1 MVRLGILGGTFDP
14 VHNGHLALAEAVFR
28 ALQLERVLFVPA
40 GDPPHKRGR
49 PLTASA
55 HRVRMVELAIAGR
68 AAFALSRA
76 DLDRPG
82 PHYSVDM
89 VALVRREYH
98 LAADETFFI
107 IGADS
112 LAALPTWHEPARLLS
127 LCRLAVAHRP
137 GYRPD
142 LRRLSER
149 LPALPDRVAWIAMPG
164 VPISGTEL
172 RRRAARGESLAAWVP
187 LPVARYIEANGL
199 YR

>member
-1 MVRLGILGGTFDP
+1 VVRLGILGGTFDP
-14 VHNGHLALAEAVFR
+14 IHNGHLALAEAVCR
-28 ALQLERVLFVPA
+28 ALQLKRVLFVPA
-40 GDPPHKRGR
+40 GDPPHKQGR
-49 PLTASA
+49 PLTPAS

-68 AAFALSRA
+68 PEFALSRA

-89 VALVRREYH
+89 VALVRRQYH
-98 LAADETFFI
+98 LEADETFFI

-112 LAALPTWHEPARLLS
+112 LASFHTWRAPERLLS

-142 LRRLSER
+142 LRQLADR
-149 LPALPDRVAWIAMPG
+149 LPALPERIDWVAMPG
-164 VPISGTEL
+164 IPISGTEL
-172 RRRAARGESLAAWVP
+172 RRRAAWGESLAAWVP
-187 LPVARYIEANGL
+187 PPVARYIKANGL